1 MYIHLNPPV
10 LDTSNHVNLFPL
22 APVDLNPPVPDTSNQ
37 VNLFPLCLYV
47 HLNPP
52 VPDTSNHVNLFPLAP
67 VDLNPPVPDTLN
79 QVTCFPSP
87 AVRAESSTKSA
98 ADEPVSPPESSGTGY
113 IRTSN
118 QVNLNSP
125 HFLRSPPLLIRYRI
139 ITELCIPFPQV
150 FLFCKLQPP
159 RLLPQFQLFV
169 QFSILRYRQIPTC
182 FIRPR

>member
-1 MYIHLNPPV
+1 MYI
-10 LDTSNHVNLFPL
+10 
-22 APVDLNPPVPDTSNQ
+22 
-37 VNLFPLCLYV
+37 

-98 ADEPVSPPESSGTGY
+98 AGEPVSPPESSGTGY

-139 ITELCIPFPQV
+139 ITELCIPFPQA

-159 RLLPQFQLFV
+159 LSFPSSNFLCNFQSSGTGKVPHALFDV
-169 QFSILRYRQIPTC
+169 DEHIFETQTVAILRHFY
-182 FIRPR
+182 FAS